1 MAQSKLVTG
10 KFEDEKTNRPLDELE
25 VTIVNRATKKQ
36 FTVETDEEGVFK
48 FNNIPFGK
56 CELVITDKDYNKK
69 SFPFEL
75 TEIHK
80 DNFTFNMEQA
90 FTASLKV
97 SWMFN
102 WGDKEAKNAKGKT
115 YIKEHYWS
123 HFTGKILL
131 GLYGLCLLLI
141 LFYSILQLSL
151 AVAYVRKRKGKY
163 IYNPFSFNGRIDRKD
178 FILSFIIFLI
188 LSSSINY
195 ISTYLININYIVLVL
210 INLLP
215 TYYLIAQSAKRC
227 HDLNQSGWFQLIPF
241 YSIYLLVAKGN
252 QNDNKYGLSI
262 YLDTND
268 ISKSPIFD
276 PATTPKVTVQL
287 PMFNELY
294 VADRIIETIAAFDY
308 PSDKL
313 QIQVLDDSTDETKDV
328 IAKKVAEVAAR
339 GINIQHIH
347 RVDRTGYKAGAL
359 DAAMDRV
366 EGEFI
371 CIFDADFV
379 PEPDFLQRVMPYF
392 QNDKIGVVQTRWGH
406 INKDYSVLTELQA
419 FGLNGHFAI
428 EQGGRNAA
436 GHYINFNGTG
446 GVWRKKCIEDAGGWE
461 HDTLTEDLD
470 LSYRAQMKGWK
481 FQYLED
487 VIAPAELPITMSA
500 LKSQQHRWMKG
511 GAECF
516 IKMRRRLLTTKGVH
530 FADRVHG
537 LAHLFNSSVF
547 IFILILS
554 LLSLPILHIKDSF
567 SDLNYI
573 LQYMALFI
581 VSTVFLMFYYWNAY
595 RDKTANTFTSFFR
608 FVGRFFQFLIVSM
621 GLSLSNSV
629 AVLEGYFGIKS
640 SFVRTPKFNVAK
652 KGEFTG
658 NKYDKKSLSIIN
670 IGEGVLMVVFGF
682 TAVNRAIYGDLGMVP
697 FHLMLAIGYGL
708 VFFYTIKEVRESR

>member
-1 MAQSKLVTG
+1 MLRSLLLATTFLLLTFSSMAQSKLVTG

-48 FNNIPFGK
+48 FKNIPFGK
-56 CELVITDKDYNKK
+56 CDLVITDKDYNKK

-151 AVAYVRKRKGKY
+151 AVAYVKNKRKKNKPAGPVY
-163 IYNPFSFNGRIDRKD
+163 DA
-178 FILSFIIFLI
+178 
-188 LSSSINY
+188 SS
-195 ISTYLININYIVLVL
+195 
-210 INLLP
+210 
-215 TYYLIAQSAKRC
+215 
-227 HDLNQSGWFQLIPF
+227 
-241 YSIYLLVAKGN
+241 
-252 QNDNKYGLSI
+252 
-262 YLDTND
+262 
-268 ISKSPIFD
+268 
-276 PATTPKVTVQL
+276 TPKVTVQL

-581 VSTVFLMFYYWNAY
+581 VSTVFLMIYYWNAY